1 MTRLPNLYLFD
12 EYDPSAEDQ
21 SLLDWAFVA
30 DEVVT
35 LNALSVDLNSL
46 PAANLT
52 NEAVKG
58 TLEALP
64 DKMAE
69 GEKIQWFIA

>member
-1 MTRLPNLYLFD
+1 M
-12 EYDPSAEDQ
+12 
-21 SLLDWAFVA
+21 
-30 DEVVT
+30 VT

-52 NEAVKG
+52 NEAVKD